1 MNNNPRLRL
10 ALQKSGRLSKE
21 CISLL
26 EKCGLKIQAGKSTLL
41 YRVPNFPLDLLMVR
55 DDDIPSFVSKGV
67 CDAGIVGED
76 VYLEQLFSGSGT
88 EDLDLSYRLGL
99 AKCRLCLAVPEN
111 SGIENAQQLNGLRLA
126 TSFPGITQKYMSDN
140 NIKVQLVEMEGSVE
154 VAPQLHIAD
163 AIADLVS
170 TGATLVANGMRLL
183 QEIQSSEAIL
193 IKKSK
198 NLSDE
203 KLSIFNRL
211 LTRIQGVLSAS
222 ESKYI
227 MLHAPEDSVQ
237 QIRELLPG
245 AEAPTTLTLPG
256 IPGKVAIHAV
266 CQENIFWETME
277 ELKKAGASA
286 ILVLPIEKMMV

>member
-1 MNNNPRLRL
+1 MNNKPRLRL
-10 ALQKSGRLSKE
+10 ALQKSGRLSRE

-55 DDDIPSFVSKGV
+55 DDDIPSFVSNGV

-76 VYLEQLFSGSGT
+76 VYLEKLLNGNDTHVLEIGH
-88 EDLDLSYRLGL
+88 RLGL

-111 SGIENAQQLNGLRLA
+111 SGIENVKQLNGLRIA
-126 TSFPGITQKYMSDN
+126 TSFPGITQKFMYEN
-140 NIKVQLVEMEGSVE
+140 NLEFRLVKMEGSVE
-154 VAPQLHIAD
+154 VAPQLQIAD

-193 IKKSK
+193 IRKSTD
-198 NLSDE
+198 LCDD
-203 KLSIFNRL
+203 KLFIFNRL
-211 LTRIQGVLSAS
+211 LKRIRGVLSAS

-227 MLHAPEDSVQ
+227 MLHAPVDNVKK
-237 QIRELLPG
+237 IRELLPG

-266 CQENIFWETME
+266 CQENMFWETME
-277 ELKKAGASA
+277 ELKEAGASA

>member
-1 MNNNPRLRL
+1 MNKTPRLRL

-21 CISLL
+21 CINLL

-55 DDDIPSFVSKGV
+55 DDDIPSFVSNGV

-76 VYLEQLFSGSGT
+76 VFLEQLFSSNGA
-88 EDLDLSYRLGL
+88 EDLEIGYRLGL

-111 SGIENAQQLNGLRLA
+111 SRIENTQQLNGLRIA
-126 TSFPGITQKYMSDN
+126 TSFPGITQKYMFDN
-140 NIKVQLVEMEGSVE
+140 KIEVQLVEMEGSVE
-154 VAPQLHIAD
+154 VAPQLQIAD

-203 KLSIFNRL
+203 KLSIFDRL
-211 LTRIQGVLSAS
+211 LTRVKGVLSAS

-227 MLHAPEDSVQ
+227 MLHAPENSVK

>member
-1 MNNNPRLRL
+1 MNNSSRLRL

-55 DDDIPSFVSKGV
+55 DDDIPSFVSNGV

-76 VYLEQLFSGSGT
+76 VYLEQLLTGNGAQ
-88 EDLDLSYRLGL
+88 DLEIGHRLGL

-111 SGIENAQQLNGLRLA
+111 SDIENTRQLNGLRIA
-126 TSFPGITQKYMSDN
+126 TSFPGITQKYMYDN
-140 NIKVQLVEMEGSVE
+140 NIEVQLVEMEGSVE
-154 VAPQLHIAD
+154 VAPQLQIAD

-183 QEIQSSEAIL
+183 QEIQSSEALL
-193 IKKSK
+193 IRKSR
-198 NLSDE
+198 NLCDD

-211 LTRIQGVLSAS
+211 LIRIRGVLSAT

-227 MLHAPEDSVQ
+227 MLHAPEDSVK

-256 IPGKVAIHAV
+256 MPGKVAIHAV